1 MAKDKPEELSR
12 RDFIGLAIGSV
23 LVAGIGCSSESNTS
37 EPSGVGGTPGANG
50 GTSGT
55 DPNETE
61 PAEGG
66 TSSTKGGKGGTTAT
80 STGKNTSASGGNSS
94 KSDSSAEGGAEQ
106 TGGSASSSKSSGNG
120 GSSASSKSGN
130 TSAQGGS
137 SSSKSGGSS
146 ATGGNSTGGS
156 SAVGGESRLVCLV
169 RNAADPRQA
178 VLDAIAGAGG
188 LPDLSGRT
196 VVLKL
201 NLLNVSAPPCTTSA
215 QVVLGVVQAVKA
227 KNAARIVVG
236 DASMRTSATAVMNSS
251 STGIHAALA
260 AEGGVEEMDFTA
272 PGKAGVTLVKPA
284 GAKDWPN
291 GFNVW
296 NAVLDDGSGQKPF
309 VINMPCCKHHG
320 MATWSLA
327 MKNWIGILPYGEVAG
342 VTDSSVPN
350 ERNTAHRVLTSGLP
364 ELHLAVKEDFV
375 ILDAM
380 KVQLTGGPGNGAAD
394 TQASPGIVV
403 ASKDAVAAE
412 ATGICLLREY
422 RKRMSK
428 VPAKDDIENLKIF
441 DTDPTTLMGR
451 ALTLGNGW
459 IKGRNEYTY
468 KAVGLGADEELIM
481 AHLDA

>member
-12 RDFIGLAIGSV
+12 RDFIGLALGSV
-23 LVAGIGCSSESNTS
+23 LVAGIGCTS
-37 EPSGVGGTPGANG
+37 ENNPADAIGGTPGGNG
-50 GTSGT
+50 GTPGT
-55 DPNETE
+55 DTTDTDSGKGGT
-61 PAEGG
+61 ATTTQKTGKGGTSATSSKGDSSKGG
-66 TSSTKGGKGGTTAT
+66 TSSKSSSVAEGGAHESGG
-80 STGKNTSASGGNSS
+80 SSSSGGNSS
-94 KSDSSAEGGAEQ
+94 
-106 TGGSASSSKSSGNG
+106 
-120 GSSASSKSGN
+120 SSKSGN
-130 TSAQGGS
+130 ASAQGGS
-137 SSSKSGGSS
+137 ASSKSGGSS

-156 SAVGGESRLVCLV
+156 SSVSGESRLVCLV
-169 RNAADPRQA
+169 RNAADPRRA
-178 VLDAIAGAGG
+178 ALDAIAGAGG

-236 DASMRTSATAVMNSS
+236 DASMRTSAAAVMNSS

-260 AEGGVEEMDFTA
+260 AEGGVEEVDFTA
-272 PGKAGVTLVKPA
+272 QGKSGVTLVKPA
-284 GAKDWPN
+284 GANDWPN

-309 VINMPCCKHHG
+309 VINMPCCKHHA
-320 MATWSLA
+320 MATWTLA
-327 MKNWIGILPYGEVAG
+327 MKNWIGVLPYGEVAG
-342 VTDSSVPN
+342 VIDSSVPN
-350 ERNTAHRVLTSGLP
+350 ERNAAHRVLTSGLP

-375 ILDAM
+375 VLDAM
-380 KVQLTGGPGNGAAD
+380 KIQLTGGPGNGAAD

-403 ASKDAVAAE
+403 ATKDAVAAE
-412 ATGICLLREY
+412 ATGLCLLREY
-422 RKRMSK
+422 RKRMSR

-441 DTDPTTLMGR
+441 NTDPTTLMGR

-459 IKGRNEYTY
+459 IKSRNDYTY
-468 KAVGLGADEELIM
+468 KAVDLGADEELIM